1 MERPS
6 PSTTYSHDE
15 PPHRADLED
24 YEPPNA
30 LTIDQLPI
38 DAWGYHVSTII
49 EGLKE
54 RCEVISND

>member
-6 PSTTYSHDE
+6 SSITDSHDE
-15 PPHRADLED
+15 PPYQADLED

-38 DAWGYHVSTII
+38 DAWGYHGSTII

-54 RCEVISND
+54 CCEGVLND